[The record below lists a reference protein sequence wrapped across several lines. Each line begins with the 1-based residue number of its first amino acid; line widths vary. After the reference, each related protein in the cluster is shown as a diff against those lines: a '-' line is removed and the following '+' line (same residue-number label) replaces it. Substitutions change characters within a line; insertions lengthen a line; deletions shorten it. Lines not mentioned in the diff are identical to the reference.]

1 MKLKKLL
8 INLML
13 CGIIATIVM
22 PTMIDAGRNSN
33 RTYGREVEKTTGT
46 TSGWTWQWFKT
57 KFIGDSW
64 LGTFARLGGL
74 VALGSA
80 LGFAYHRWYSPW
92 NNKAVLDDIHKNF
105 IADEKQG
112 AKIKLMRWRFRAN
125 SQDCWTF
132 VTQIRAHKARVKELL
147 LQEFHNLNIVDERG
161 VVVAAG
167 GAIGDAEKLQKLDI
181 TIDYELSSIKN
192 ALDKLAAIDSSLS
205 SNPIERLIKQIKI
218 PNTAST
224 SNSFLGEINPSS
236 PASWSENQE
245 NVIYEAMSADKK
257 EQKWQRFEWLEK
269 PFFRDTLFVFKYDK
283 YPEAREYYWTLYK
296 YRVRLEQIKD
306 IVYEARLKF
315 ESTKNQL
322 APASANTSAS
332 APSSSAAPAA
342 TSSVASGPQA
352 PVYNIMDHPTIVNG
366 NVGDGNTFVSAGRAL
381 RESNDEEGFEFDE
394 TDQISSHILNQGKK
408 NQRLRQRPLRHSIG
422 TPTNGSRD
430 LAKEDGRRDPK
441 HTKEPTAG
449 GAAPAPTASA
459 IPSARAARDKA
470 PRKTKQLS
478 ATAPATS
485 APAPVAAAAASPAAS
500 SSASSSS
507 SNSSTT

>member
-8 INLML
+8 INLVL
-13 CGIIATIVM
+13 CGIIATIVT
-22 PTMIDAGRNSN
+22 PTMIDANRNSN
-33 RTYGREVEKTTGT
+33 RTYGRSTAPSNSNSEWLSKMLFG
-46 TSGWTWQWFKT
+46 S
-57 KFIGDSW
+57 SW

-132 VTQIRAHKARVKELL
+132 ITQIRAHKARVKELL

-352 PVYNIMDHPTIVNG
+352 PVYNIMDHPIIVNG
-366 NVGDGNTFVSAGRAL
+366 NVGDGNTFASAGKPGKRVGSPEYVAH
-381 RESNDEEGFEFDE
+381 EDEINLAELEAF
-394 TDQISSHILNQGKK
+394 TDPKQPNK
-408 NQRLRQRPLRHSIG
+408 NERKPHSLAG
-422 TPTNGSRD
+422 QSTNGSRD
-430 LAKEDGRRDPK
+430 RTKEDGKLDPK
-441 HTKEPTAG
+441 HGKKPVEP
-449 GAAPAPTASA
+449 
-459 IPSARAARDKA
+459 
-470 PRKTKQLS
+470 
-478 ATAPATS
+478 APATS
-485 APAPVAAAAASPAAS
+485 APAPAASAAAAAASPVASSSTGSSSSSSSSSAAPSPSPAAAAAAS
-500 SSASSSS
+500 SSSGSSSA
-507 SNSSTT
+507 T